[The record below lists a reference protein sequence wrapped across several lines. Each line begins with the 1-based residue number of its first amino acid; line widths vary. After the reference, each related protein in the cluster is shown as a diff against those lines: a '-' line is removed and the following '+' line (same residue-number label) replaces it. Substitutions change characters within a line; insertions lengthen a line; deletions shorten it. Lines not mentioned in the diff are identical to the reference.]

1 MMTSTGH
8 KPGQLPKRR
17 ENTQSPVYDTLGRHA
32 ETSTLQWRTKLDGG
46 PKLPKFRI
54 VTMPPFLEQNIFILL
69 YNNSKDDTIKLRS
82 STEYDHICHIN
93 KCAQYTVLEYK
104 AISSNKH

>member
-17 ENTQSPVYDTLGRHA
+17 ENTQWPVYDTLGRHA

-46 PKLPKFRI
+46 PKTPKISYRHKWRRQD
-54 VTMPPFLEQNIFILL
+54 LARGGAQNDIEI
-69 YNNSKDDTIKLRS
+69 T
-82 STEYDHICHIN
+82 
-93 KCAQYTVLEYK
+93 
-104 AISSNKH
+104 

>member
-32 ETSTLQWRTKLDGG
+32 ETSTLQWRTNLDGG
-46 PKLPKFRI
+46 PKTPKISYRHSSVATRLGCGGIFVYDF
-54 VTMPPFLEQNIFILL
+54 VTNFLLSL
-69 YNNSKDDTIKLRS
+69 
-82 STEYDHICHIN
+82 
-93 KCAQYTVLEYK
+93 TVKEF
-104 AISSNKH
+104 